1 MNDAIL
7 KVQWPPW
14 TQNFHS
20 VSTSIAQ
27 GTTISNKLFSM
38 SVEFQTEEDSRQ
50 TFDLKRLREE
60 LLDWNIVYLTPGSSD
75 T

>member
-27 GTTISNKLFSM
+27 GTTISVL
-38 SVEFQTEEDSRQ
+38 VEFQTEEDSRQ

-60 LLDWNIVYLTPGSSD
+60 LLNWYIVYLTPGSSD